1 VAATL
6 APLRRD
12 LDAMPSP
19 VEGRPGLLLRDPL
32 GYSQA
37 VLVVPPGLV
46 PALACF
52 DGRHTEMDLREL
64 LVRATGELEVSDLLQ
79 RLVTTLASSG
89 FLEDDSFARLRD
101 ERRRHF
107 AEAPRREAA
116 HAGSAYPAEADG
128 LTATLARYMDGAV
141 PEDAPARPDGTLV
154 GIAAPHVSPE
164 GGWRS
169 YRAAYRL
176 LGPDLH
182 GRTCVV
188 LGTSHYGEPGR
199 FGLTRKPFSTPLG
212 DAAVDRRLV
221 EELAGRGGPAVALED
236 YCHAVEHSIEFQ
248 VVFLQHALGPDIR
261 IVPILCGPLVEDR
274 VEKNESVGRFLA
286 VLAEIAARE
295 GDEIFWV
302 LGVDMA
308 HMGRRYGDGFD
319 ARAGEGRMKAVE
331 REDACRLERIEAG
344 DAGGFWER
352 VQGGGSDNLKWCGS
366 SALYVFLRA
375 AGSVRGERLRY
386 EQWNIDEGSVVSFA
400 GLAFVRR
407 TELRRTGA

>member
-1 VAATL
+1 ML

-37 VLVVPPGLV
+37 VLVIPPGLV
-46 PALACF
+46 PTLACF
-52 DGRHTEMDLREL
+52 DGQHTELDLREL
-64 LVRATGELEVSDLLQ
+64 LVRATGEVEVSDVLQ
-79 RLVTTLASSG
+79 RLVTTLAAAG

-101 ERRRHF
+101 ERRRLF

-116 HAGSAYPAEADG
+116 HAGSAYPAEAEG
-128 LTATLARYMDGAV
+128 LTATLARYMNGAG
-141 PEDAPARPDGTLV
+141 PEDEPARPRGTLV
-154 GIAAPHVSPE
+154 GVAAPHVSPE

-176 LGPDLH
+176 LGPDAH

-199 FGLTRKPFSTPLG
+199 FGLTLKPFSTPLG
-212 DAAVDRRLV
+212 DVPVDRRLAD
-221 EELAGRGGPAVALED
+221 ELAGRGGPAVVPED

-248 VVFLQHALGPDIR
+248 VVFLQHVLGADLR

-274 VEKNESVGRFLA
+274 VEENESVGRFLG

-295 GDEIFWV
+295 GEGLLWI

-308 HMGRRYGDGFD
+308 HMGRRYGDGFG
-319 ARAGEGRMKAVE
+319 ARAGKGRMADVAK
-331 REDACRLERIEAG
+331 RDAHRLERVEAG
-344 DAGGFWER
+344 DAGGFWEMVR
-352 VQGGGSDNLKWCGS
+352 GGGRDDLKWCGS
-366 SALYVFLRA
+366 SAFYTFLRA
-375 AGSVRGERLRY
+375 AGPVRGERLRY
-386 EQWNIDEGSVVSFA
+386 EQWNIDEESVVSFA
-400 GLAFVRR
+400 SLSFVRG
-407 TELRRTGA
+407 TEQRRADA